1 VHGGSSA
8 DDGNDVDMVS
18 TLVLASQSPA
28 RLALLRAAGIDPVVV
43 VSDVDEDAIVARA
56 DGVDPEDLVVE
67 LARAKAEDVAGR
79 APGSG
84 SVVVGCDSM
93 FSFGGSVWG
102 KPSGPDEAVARIRSM
117 RESRGVL
124 HTGHH
129 VVDLGSGER
138 RSGVASTTVRFGPMS
153 DAEVD
158 AYVATGEPLRVAGSF
173 TLDGR
178 SAPFVE
184 GVEGDHTNVIGLSLP
199 LLRRLLAEMGR
210 SVVDF
215 W

>member
-1 VHGGSSA
+1 
-8 DDGNDVDMVS
+8 MVS

-158 AYVATGEPLRVAGSF
+158 AYVATGEPLRVAWSF